1 MLRPP
6 RLSNITVPQV
16 RIGIRKR
23 KFDHPAV
30 SASLW
35 QSPAGQKAMFVT
47 NSSGKEA
54 ESVFHAEIKPDTVVY
69 FKNDGSTYSKP
80 FNGDKI
86 VLPPFSVAALV
97 ESSAKK

>member
-1 MLRPP
+1 
-6 RLSNITVPQV
+6 
-16 RIGIRKR
+16 
-23 KFDHPAV
+23 
-30 SASLW
+30 
-35 QSPAGQKAMFVT
+35 MFVT

-54 ESVFHAEIKPDTVVY
+54 ESAFHAEIKPDTVVY

-97 ESSAKK
+97 ESGAKK